1 MDNREDN
8 LETYIGEPGLQ
19 QDLAALTQTGHVSEY
34 YNTRMDR
41 MRSLMSGQDVT
52 VEERAAYDSEIR
64 RYTILLHQMRHD
76 GHLLNTGQ
84 VQIHDAGW
92 VQWHREHDGTNGI

>member
-41 MRSLMSGQDVT
+41 MPSLMSGKCVT
-52 VEERAAYDSEIR
+52 VEERAAYNSEIHW
-64 RYTILLHQMRHD
+64 YNLLLPQMRYD
-76 GHLLNTGQ
+76 VHLLNTSQ
-84 VQIHDAGW
+84 VVIHDAGW
-92 VQWHREHDGTNGI
+92 VEWHQNKQ